1 MSGKVFN
8 AGGRSY
14 TISNRSGIVRSVER
28 RGETLVVNCGGSSR
42 SIEIQNARVTAEDG
56 EDWQISTGASFS
68 VQPGTKVSVIF
79 AAVDG
84 GAPHAGLVRNMD
96 TGAIWWWSMNP
107 LLPSFRWFFGALA
120 TLPAVWVA
128 IWSFA
133 GEPSTRFALFAVVFS
148 AAPVLVGMALRF
160 LRRRR
165 LTSMLRVE
173 MEGVT
178 P

>member
-14 TISNRSGIVRSVER
+14 TITNRSGIVRSVER
-28 RGETLVVNCGGSSR
+28 RGEKLVVNCAGSTR
-42 SIEIQNARVTAEDG
+42 SIEMQNARVTAEDG
-56 EDWQISTGASFS
+56 NEWQISTGASFS

-84 GAPHAGLVRNMD
+84 GAPHAGLVRNAD

-107 LLPSFRWFFGALA
+107 LLPNFRWFFAALA
-120 TLPAVWVA
+120 TLPVVWVA

-133 GEPSTRFALFAVVFS
+133 GEASTRFALFAVLLS
-148 AAPVLVGMALRF
+148 AVPVVIGMALRF

-173 MEGVT
+173 MEGVA
-178 P
+178 

>member
-14 TISNRSGIVRSVER
+14 TITNRSGIVRSVER
-28 RGETLVVNCGGSSR
+28 RGEKLVVNCAGSTR
-42 SIEIQNARVTAEDG
+42 SIEMQNARVTAEDG
-56 EDWQISTGASFS
+56 NEWQISTGASFS

-84 GAPHAGLVRNMD
+84 GAPHAGLVRNAD

-107 LLPSFRWFFGALA
+107 LLPNFRWFFGALA
-120 TLPAVWVA
+120 TLPVVWVA

-133 GEPSTRFALFAVVFS
+133 GEPSTRFAFVAVLLS
-148 AAPVLVGMALRF
+148 AVPVVIGMALRF

-165 LTSMLRVE
+165 LTSVLRVE
-173 MEGVT
+173 MEGMT
-178 P
+178 